1 MNYKIV
7 SKYIKDVSFE
17 IAEAK
22 SYFLLEKN
30 IKNYT
35 FVCDIKSK
43 SIRDKIIQVDVSL
56 RLEPLDKNS
65 DKNVYVSVELSSIIQ
80 IEWEV
85 KKEELEKIVLIKVP
99 TTVYPE
105 IRNILIFLFE
115 KSGFNKIN
123 IDHKIDFSKLYENRK
138 NQK

>member
-43 SIRDKIIQVDVSL
+43 SIRDKIIQIDVSL

-80 IEWEV
+80 IEGEV
-85 KKEELEKIVLIKVP
+85 KKDELEKIVLIKVP

-115 KSGFNKIN
+115 KSGYNKIN

>member
-80 IEWEV
+80 IEGEV
-85 KKEELEKIVLIKVP
+85 KKDELEKIVLIKVT

>member
-56 RLEPLDKNS
+56 RLEPLD
-65 DKNVYVSVELSSIIQ
+65 
-80 IEWEV
+80 
-85 KKEELEKIVLIKVP
+85 
-99 TTVYPE
+99 
-105 IRNILIFLFE
+105 
-115 KSGFNKIN
+115 
-123 IDHKIDFSKLYENRK
+123 
-138 NQK
+138 

>member
-43 SIRDKIIQVDVSL
+43 SIRDKIIQIDVSL

-80 IEWEV
+80 IEGDV
-85 KKEELEKIVLIKVP
+85 KKDELEKIVLIKVP

>member
-80 IEWEV
+80 IEGEV
-85 KKEELEKIVLIKVP
+85 KKDELEKIVLIKVP

>member
-22 SYFLLEKN
+22 SYFLLEKK

-43 SIRDKIIQVDVSL
+43 SIRDKIIQIDVSL

-80 IEWEV
+80 IEGEV
-85 KKEELEKIVLIKVP
+85 KKDELEKIVLIKVP

>member
-43 SIRDKIIQVDVSL
+43 SIRDKIIQIDVSL

-80 IEWEV
+80 IEGEV
-85 KKEELEKIVLIKVP
+85 KKDELEKIVLIKVP

>member
-1 MNYKIV
+1 M
-7 SKYIKDVSFE
+7 
-17 IAEAK
+17 IAV
-22 SYFLLEKN
+22 KN

-80 IEWEV
+80 IEGEV
-85 KKEELEKIVLIKVP
+85 KKDELEKIVLIKVP

-115 KSGFNKIN
+115 KSGCNKIN